1 MNPIVDIIFSATWIV
16 LLVYAIRMMSQGWNV
31 ESPKYNVQKRTV
43 TKPIHPEMSDVKS
56 GDELMVVNFGEEE
69 PQDPL
74 HTSLQ
79 NRIQELSDEIGDED
93 DYDDEDDDDGGDVV
107 ALNR

>member
-1 MNPIVDIIFSATWIV
+1 
-16 LLVYAIRMMSQGWNV
+16 
-31 ESPKYNVQKRTV
+31 
-43 TKPIHPEMSDVKS
+43 
-56 GDELMVVNFGEEE
+56 MVVNFGEEE

-93 DYDDEDDDDGGDVV
+93 DYDDEDEDDDGGDVV

>member
-1 MNPIVDIIFSATWIV
+1 MAIEKNPFEQKTETTNVVSIETPQADADVSFEVDTDGGV
-16 LLVYAIRMMSQGWNV
+16 
-31 ESPKYNVQKRTV
+31 
-43 TKPIHPEMSDVKS
+43 
-56 GDELMVVNFGEEE
+56 VVNFGEEE

-93 DYDDEDDDDGGDVV
+93 KFAINFNIE
-107 ALNR
+107 